1 MQIRSEV
8 DHCRPRLLKYCHG
21 QGLDLGCGTYK
32 IKPDAIGIDL
42 ENPNADMNMDAR
54 ILKAYPDKHFDYVF
68 SSHLLEEIPNT
79 EATIKEWLRVVK
91 DNGYIVLYQVDHEYY
106 FPIGDERC
114 NRRHVHHFSW
124 ESLWDVFRKIGGSSL
139 IHQQRYGKAYDEWSF
154 EMVVQK
160 SEDLV
165 KDDLVDTDMI
175 SILVPTLNRP
185 KDMMNFAKSVADM
198 TEKKSLVEIVFGIH
212 TDDPASIQATVDLN
226 NLGIS
231 VRAEILDR
239 YKDGKAH
246 LSFLWNQLYKV
257 TSAPII
263 GFFGDD
269 VLFHTPGWDME
280 VRKEFAKDKAI
291 MVSCND
297 VHIQKGKNATL
308 FFTHRTLHDK
318 IGYYLNEN
326 FRRWYVDTF
335 LDEAFKQAGKMRYR
349 EDLVTEHLSPDVFKE
364 RIDATYN
371 DMESLKDPDRIK
383 WGSEETRKEIARV
396 ASIIKEMK

>member
-1 MQIRSEV
+1 
-8 DHCRPRLLKYCHG
+8 
-21 QGLDLGCGTYK
+21 
-32 IKPDAIGIDL
+32 
-42 ENPNADMNMDAR
+42 
-54 ILKAYPDKHFDYVF
+54 
-68 SSHLLEEIPNT
+68 
-79 EATIKEWLRVVK
+79 
-91 DNGYIVLYQVDHEYY
+91 
-106 FPIGDERC
+106 
-114 NRRHVHHFSW
+114 
-124 ESLWDVFRKIGGSSL
+124 
-139 IHQQRYGKAYDEWSF
+139 
-154 EMVVQK
+154 MVVQK

-212 TDDPASIQATVDLN
+212 TDDPANIQATIDLN